1 MADGVI
7 YEGEFVKGHFH
18 GEGKLMYPNVY
29 LCLSREA
36 ITKLSGTL
44 AKWFQDSTS
53 SKTTYDMNN
62 LTNGNIA
69 QAKTED
75 SINNI

>member
-1 MADGVI
+1 
-7 YEGEFVKGHFH
+7 
-18 GEGKLMYPNVY
+18 MYPNVY